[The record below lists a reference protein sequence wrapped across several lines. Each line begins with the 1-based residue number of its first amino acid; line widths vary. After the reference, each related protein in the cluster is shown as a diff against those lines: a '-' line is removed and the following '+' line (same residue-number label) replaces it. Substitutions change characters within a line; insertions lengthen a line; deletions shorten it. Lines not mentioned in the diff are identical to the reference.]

1 MVHGQHYT
9 AVISLKV
16 YVRAGIRTDT
26 RNIISEFKVTA
37 LCLTCS
43 RQLREKKKK
52 TNLTGAKERHLTFP
66 RVMHSET
73 SQVEKLYFIIYKNQ
87 ENEEKQ

>member
-1 MVHGQHYT
+1 MERLSFSLARKEQDHTFFPSVITVVHWQHYT

-16 YVRAGIRTDT
+16 YVRAGSCTDT

-43 RQLREKKKK
+43 TQLWGENKNKK
-52 TNLTGAKERHLTFP
+52 L
-66 RVMHSET
+66 
-73 SQVEKLYFIIYKNQ
+73 I
-87 ENEEKQ
+87 